1 VYGPDI
7 TAAAP
12 NGSIKLATTNDF
24 GASFTTELIWNDD
37 SVLTQPTGDA
47 QYIIENFNQLNSMY
61 TQDGVYH
68 IVYGA
73 VQGIVDT
80 LLSSQIDMFPILYWN
95 DRDRQM
101 VELTSQEAGRPS
113 DSLTQANLANF
124 RPGNGLGNAYP
135 HISEGPNPGELLVV
149 WQQWED
155 DGSGGLVTVIPSGGS
170 EIFCTDIW
178 YSYSN
183 DGGVTWT
190 TPEYLTGTAGESD
203 VYPNIPEKFVWNATS
218 DSVYIDLLWMWD
230 TEAGTS
236 LFAGGN
242 NPSEAVWQY
251 ERFAVPATPAT
262 GIDNPQNVVSSYMLE
277 QNYPNP
283 FNPSTTIAFE
293 IQKTEN
299 VKIEI
304 YNTLGEKVATVLND
318 RMNAG
323 PHEITFDASNLA
335 SGVYVY
341 RMTAGDAKL
350 TRKMM
355 LLK

>member
-1 VYGPDI
+1 VV
-7 TAAAP
+7 
-12 NGSIKLATTNDF
+12 F
-24 GASFTTELIWNDD
+24 
-37 SVLTQPTGDA
+37 
-47 QYIIENFNQLNSMY
+47 
-61 TQDGVYH
+61 
-68 IVYGA
+68 GA

-80 LLSSQIDMFPILYWN
+80 LLSTQIDMFPILYWN

-101 VELTSQEAGRPS
+101 VELSDPYYGRPS
-113 DSLTQANLANF
+113 DSLTQVQLADN
-124 RPGNGLGNAYP
+124 RPGNGLGGNNYP
-135 HISEGPNPGELLVV
+135 HISQGPNPGELFVV

-155 DGSGGLVTVIPSGGS
+155 DGTGSPVIVQPTGGS
-170 EIFCTDIW
+170 GTPIFCTDIW
-178 YSYSN
+178 GSYSN
-183 DGGVTWT
+183 DGGVTWSQ
-190 TPEYLTGTAGESD
+190 PVYLAGNPSESD
-203 VYPNIPEKFVWNATS
+203 VYPNIPSNFVWNASS
-218 DSVYIDLLWMWD
+218 DSVYIDLLWMYD
-230 TEAGTS
+230 T
-236 LFAGGN
+236 
-242 NPSEAVWQY
+242 NPSVSFSNFPTYSDPTEVIWYY
-251 ERFAVPATPAT
+251 ERVAVEAIPAT
-262 GIDNPQNVVSSYMLE
+262 GIEDPQNVVSGYKLE

-341 RMTAGDAKL
+341 RMTAGDTKL